1 METIFYNIYTY
12 IASRKIWSAG
22 VLLAFVFGL
31 IFLVTKLQFEEDI
44 TKLIPLSDESK
55 ELQKVLKS
63 ANFSDKIIVNIQVQ
77 PDGSFEDLSDFASQ
91 FIDSILK
98 SSEGYITN
106 IQGKVT
112 DDDLLGTI
120 DFVYQNLPIFLNED
134 DYKTLG
140 NKISR
145 DSIDAITVS
154 NYKSILSPSGII
166 TKNTIIKDP
175 LGISL
180 IALKKMQQL
189 NIGDD
194 FTLQDN
200 FVVTRDKKNL

>member
-44 TKLIPLSDESK
+44 TKLIPSSDESK